1 MRRMMVPR
9 CPNVRCGIFRRNV
22 VAHRDSG
29 VGAVMPVSSVSPDKE
44 GMGGVECDQ
53 LIGAIVIVGNCC
65 SFVVRLLLFGF
76 TIVIPCGSGELWE
89 TNNGVKY

>member
-1 MRRMMVPR
+1 MFAVEFSGGMLLPIVT
-9 CPNVRCGIFRRNV
+9 
-22 VAHRDSG
+22 VAS
-29 VGAVMPVSSVSPDKE
+29 AQLSPVSSVSPDKE

-89 TNNGVKY
+89 TTNGVKY